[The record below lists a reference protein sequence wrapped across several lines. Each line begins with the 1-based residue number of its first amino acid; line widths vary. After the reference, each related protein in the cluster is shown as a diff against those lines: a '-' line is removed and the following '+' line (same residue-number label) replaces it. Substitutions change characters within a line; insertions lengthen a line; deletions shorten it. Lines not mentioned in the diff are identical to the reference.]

1 MNSNLR
7 SANFPITFIETM
19 NNIVGRDRRAPDSI
33 LKDSVEGTWS
43 KENWSAPRTGY
54 VYATTTYRF
63 LHFSEV
69 KISPNLI

>member
-1 MNSNLR
+1 MNWHKVCLNNNLR
-7 SANFPITFIETM
+7 SANFPITSIETM

-54 VYATTTYRF
+54 VYTTTSQRF
-63 LHFSEV
+63 LH
-69 KISPNLI
+69 

>member
-1 MNSNLR
+1 MNSILR
-7 SANFPITFIETM
+7 GANFPITFIETM

-54 VYATTTYRF
+54 VYVAKAKLF
-63 LHFSEV
+63 LEFHN
-69 KISPNLI
+69 KI